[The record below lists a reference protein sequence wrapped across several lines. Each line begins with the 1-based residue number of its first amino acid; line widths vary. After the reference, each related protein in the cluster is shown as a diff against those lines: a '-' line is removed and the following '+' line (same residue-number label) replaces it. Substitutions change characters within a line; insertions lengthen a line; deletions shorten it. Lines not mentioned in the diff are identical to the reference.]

1 VPCHPSQQKAL
12 RQAGLLQADE
22 SWLQLTEIGS
32 GKISPDFSGSISWNN
47 FRNRWVM
54 ISQGH
59 TGEIWYAEADT
70 FTGPWLYARRV
81 VEHDSYNFYNPVHHR
96 WFDRNGGQT
105 IYFEGTYTSFF
116 SRDGYKTPRADYNQV
131 MYRLKLDH
139 PHLRLPQPIYRVE
152 TGPGRWRLLSGQK
165 VAAANLWSKIQQI
178 EFCAFTDDPGSI
190 AGLQPVYDHAAAGD
204 REPDLR
210 TSKPDMRAVENVS
223 EPVFYS
229 LRNASAAAE
238 LEMSADLV
246 KAESFG
252 LVFPAT
258 SRLLTL
264 SPEIAPGIS
273 TGFCR

>member
-1 VPCHPSQQKAL
+1 
-12 RQAGLLQADE
+12 
-22 SWLQLTEIGS
+22 
-32 GKISPDFSGSISWNN
+32 
-47 FRNRWVM
+47 
-54 ISQGH
+54 
-59 TGEIWYAEADT
+59 
-70 FTGPWLYARRV
+70 
-81 VEHDSYNFYNPVHHR
+81 
-96 WFDRNGGQT
+96 
-105 IYFEGTYTSFF
+105 
-116 SRDGYKTPRADYNQV
+116 
-131 MYRLKLDH
+131 
-139 PHLRLPQPIYRVE
+139 
-152 TGPGRWRLLSGQK
+152 
-165 VAAANLWSKIQQI
+165 
-178 EFCAFTDDPGSI
+178 FTDDPGSI